1 MENTITMK
9 STIIDIPK
17 DKCTGCAACANICPV
32 GAIQME
38 YDDEGFIYPMIIETK
53 CIHCGNCYSI
63 CPAINYQFQ
72 NNEEP
77 ACYAIWAEDKIRK
90 VSSSGGVFT
99 VLAEEV
105 LKQGGIVYG
114 AAFTEDYLKVK
125 HISAESAE
133 ELEKLRQSKY
143 VQSEI
148 GENFYTGVK
157 KQLDAGRLVL
167 FVGCPCQV
175 AGLQSFLKNEY
186 EKLLT
191 CDLVCHGANSVLA
204 YQMFLNEKSKG
215 KEIESVS
222 FRDKSVYPWSTLTYI
237 RYKDGTNYLQ
247 TGDTCTWYKGFL
259 RGITVRDSCVKCMY
273 ARCPR
278 AGDLTLGDWW
288 HVQKIDKTLNDGKGT
303 SQVLVNTVKGEKFLQ
318 QVKDR
323 FTLLEKTP
331 LEFAKKANP
340 SLKEPLKEHPFRSLF
355 YRYMK
360 RGGFDQ
366 AIEKTI
372 KKKFDLGV
380 VGWWYNDNYGG
391 VLTCYSLYS
400 VLCSLG
406 YTVLMIDIPTITVDR
421 KQEKIDTMSRRF
433 GRKHYL
439 PLTTVSSMEDLND
452 YCDMFVSGTDQ
463 MWNYNQRQ
471 RSTGRYDYYLAF
483 ANDSKNTIT
492 YATSYGDKLSC
503 NDAEYMSKAKRYAQ
517 RIKHI
522 SVREDYCIEGLRK
535 IYNVESA
542 QVLDPIF
549 LSSVEVYKNIAAA
562 SCYNLKKTNYVL
574 SFILN
579 PSEEK
584 IRVSR
589 YIAAKLNYTLI
600 TISDPEPLNK
610 RRIRAMLGDC
620 SEWKEDIE
628 LEDFVALM
636 INADFIFTDSY
647 HGTCLSMLLRKNFI
661 SLANKERG
669 AGRFISLYRT
679 FNVKNTLI
687 KTVDEVYEKEI
698 LFNKKDYNEFET
710 VLYKRRT
717 ESLAWLV
724 NALNNSLMVNAI
736 DTKALK
742 DDMEKII
749 SNLQEIIKKF

>member
-1 MENTITMK
+1 
-9 STIIDIPK
+9 
-17 DKCTGCAACANICPV
+17 
-32 GAIQME
+32 
-38 YDDEGFIYPMIIETK
+38 
-53 CIHCGNCYSI
+53 
-63 CPAINYQFQ
+63 
-72 NNEEP
+72 
-77 ACYAIWAEDKIRK
+77 
-90 VSSSGGVFT
+90 
-99 VLAEEV
+99 
-105 LKQGGIVYG
+105 
-114 AAFTEDYLKVK
+114 
-125 HISAESAE
+125 
-133 ELEKLRQSKY
+133 
-143 VQSEI
+143 
-148 GENFYTGVK
+148 
-157 KQLDAGRLVL
+157 
-167 FVGCPCQV
+167 
-175 AGLQSFLKNEY
+175 
-186 EKLLT
+186 
-191 CDLVCHGANSVLA
+191 
-204 YQMFLNEKSKG
+204 
-215 KEIESVS
+215 
-222 FRDKSVYPWSTLTYI
+222 
-237 RYKDGTNYLQ
+237 
-247 TGDTCTWYKGFL
+247 
-259 RGITVRDSCVKCMY
+259 
-273 ARCPR
+273 
-278 AGDLTLGDWW
+278 
-288 HVQKIDKTLNDGKGT
+288 
-303 SQVLVNTVKGEKFLQ
+303 
-318 QVKDR
+318 
-323 FTLLEKTP
+323 
-331 LEFAKKANP
+331 
-340 SLKEPLKEHPFRSLF
+340 
-355 YRYMK
+355 
-360 RGGFDQ
+360 
-366 AIEKTI
+366 
-372 KKKFDLGV
+372 
-380 VGWWYNDNYGG
+380 
-391 VLTCYSLYS
+391 
-400 VLCSLG
+400 
-406 YTVLMIDIPTITVDR
+406 MIDIPTITVDR